1 MTGIEFLSTTTVETW
16 KGADLSQLGPIYPM
30 VGSEMILV
38 VIGVVFW
45 IAFHFKQAAIEKKE
59 MAADEAAA
67 RSPER
72 LRRVFAD
79 EAKG

>member
-1 MTGIEFLSTTTVETW
+1 MTGLEFLSTTIVESW
-16 KGADLSQLGPIYPM
+16 KGADLLALGPIYPM
-30 VGSEMILV
+30 VGSEKILV
-38 VIGVVFW
+38 AIGVIFW
-45 IAFHFKQAAIEKKE
+45 IAFHFKQAAIERKE

-72 LRRVFAD
+72 LSRVFSD